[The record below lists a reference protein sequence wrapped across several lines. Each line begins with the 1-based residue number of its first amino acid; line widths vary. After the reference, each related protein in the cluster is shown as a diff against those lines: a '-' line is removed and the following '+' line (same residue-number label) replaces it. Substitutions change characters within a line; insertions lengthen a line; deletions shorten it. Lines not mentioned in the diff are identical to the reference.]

1 MSRPFPASG
10 GMIQSPPSCTGHNR
24 NLYHYERDRAVDIG
38 SELRNRFEQQGGPP
52 SLISLFRPVIYSSPT
67 TTASNGTPSSTSS
80 RFLFEDVV
88 SPTIDSPMTV
98 QASLS
103 SYQHSPD
110 GRGSLIHILDSA
122 LDISSS
128 SIIDKVEDDA
138 DTHLFYPITATAR
151 TRTDEQ
157 YGQ

>member
-24 NLYHYERDRAVDIG
+24 NLYHHERDRAVDIG
-38 SELRNRFEQQGGPP
+38 SELRNRFEQEGGPP
-52 SLISLFRPVIYSSPT
+52 SLISLFRPAIYSSPT

-80 RFLFEDVV
+80 RFLFEDAPP
-88 SPTIDSPMTV
+88 PTIDSPMTV

-122 LDISSS
+122 LDILS
-128 SIIDKVEDDA
+128 
-138 DTHLFYPITATAR
+138 
-151 TRTDEQ
+151 
-157 YGQ
+157 